1 MTSRPPR
8 VAYCN
13 CPRNLRKSSW
23 LFVESISKW
32 LPYLRTAAWW
42 TLTKIYPQLRF
53 TRHRIL
59 RPARIHL
66 SHDFAY
72 CGKRKHRFRGAGER
86 KPAWC
91 GCLPL
96 ALRSPRIPFVDPT
109 LLQPHVLDADH
120 ASNETEPAHR
130 LATLQSQT
138 RVSDN

>member
-42 TLTKIYPQLRF
+42 TLTEIYPQLRF

-72 CGKRKHRFRGAGER
+72 CGYESTDFEERANVSQHGA
-86 KPAWC
+86 AAC
-91 GCLPL
+91 
-96 ALRSPRIPFVDPT
+96 RSRCDPRESRLWT
-109 LLQPHVLDADH
+109 LSSP
-120 ASNETEPAHR
+120 
-130 LATLQSQT
+130 
-138 RVSDN
+138 